1 MVLRDRIAVVA
12 RWPGWADLTNWRRY
26 APAAGSVVTHIVLAA
41 VFISFLAASGGER
54 MPLKPA
60 PPMLEITLVAET
72 PTAPSRPLAPG
83 PPPRP
88 TQPRASDP
96 PLDAPPPVTKNQKQ
110 KQATGP
116 ASAAPADSEDGV
128 YLGDA
133 DLALSQIPLGLRGH
147 MEEDPCSN
155 RAGKLRLDCDTWS
168 EKIARG
174 ELLAS
179 PTLAQLK
186 RMYPGFVETCRWRVG
201 CDGGD
206 WISTNGTRSV
216 FNAFGSP
223 MMSGPGGL
231 GGLHES
237 IERLPP
243 NPDHRDPGFG
253 D

>member
-1 MVLRDRIAVVA
+1 MVLRDRIAVVV
-12 RWPGWADLTNWRRY
+12 RWPGWAGLTNWRRY

-41 VFISFLAASGGER
+41 VFVSFLAASGGER

-72 PTAPSRPLAPG
+72 PTAPIRPLAPG

-96 PLDAPPPVTKNQKQ
+96 SPEAPPVAKNQNQ
-110 KQATGP
+110 KRSAGP
-116 ASAAPADSEDGV
+116 APAAPADSEDGV

-133 DLALSQIPLGLRGH
+133 DLALSQVPLGLRGL
-147 MEEDPCSN
+147 MEEDPCAN
-155 RAGKLRLDCDTWS
+155 RAGKLRLDCETWS
-168 EKIARG
+168 EKIGRG
-174 ELLAS
+174 ELLAA

-201 CDGGD
+201 CDGGE
-206 WISTNGTRSV
+206 WASTNGTRSV
-216 FNAFGSP
+216 YSYNGSP
-223 MMSGPGGL
+223 MMSGAGGL
-231 GGLHES
+231 GGIHELVG
-237 IERLPP
+237 RLGF
-243 NPDHRDPGFG
+243 NPDHTDPGFG